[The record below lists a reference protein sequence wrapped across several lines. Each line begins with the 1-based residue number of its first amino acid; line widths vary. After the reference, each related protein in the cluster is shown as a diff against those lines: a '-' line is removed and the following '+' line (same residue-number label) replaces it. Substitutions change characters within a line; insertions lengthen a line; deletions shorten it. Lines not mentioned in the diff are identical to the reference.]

1 MYSSEATGA
10 MKTYF
15 AVHADGAA
23 DSAWTI
29 DEVPTGYDSD
39 DHINLKADSAGRV
52 YAALKTSNTAGSEP
66 LILLMVRDTD
76 GTWSRSVV
84 GTYSNSHT
92 RPIVEIDEAAN
103 RLDVFATHGQS
114 GGEIIRKSTS
124 LSAPSFA
131 GGIGDIV
138 MEDAD
143 AEKLN
148 DVTSTK
154 QNLTAASGI
163 VVLANDNTTG
173 RYWHAELGGTGSNPL
188 PAAPTPDFTA
198 TPTSGEAPLTVA
210 FSDASTGGPT
220 AWGWSFGDG
229 DTATSANPSHT
240 YTAPGTYTVAL
251 TARNAGGSKT
261 KSKTGYIVV
270 RAPSTVTPPGTG
282 TTGGDT
288 QVTPTTT
295 TPDRGVA
302 AVQRQATTT
311 TKTTVARTPVLRV
324 TTKPL
329 SAAAC
334 AWSARSRPARGRPGS
349 PCRSGRSA
357 GRWVTAHPVV
367 RWSSHTR
374 PRFTLVVKRRSIV
387 TRWRLVLTG
396 TDSAGTS
403 LRSISRTVVLGR
415 RALRRAT

>member
-1 MYSSEATGA
+1 
-10 MKTYF
+10 
-15 AVHADGAA
+15 
-23 DSAWTI
+23 
-29 DEVPTGYDSD
+29 
-39 DHINLKADSAGRV
+39 
-52 YAALKTSNTAGSEP
+52 
-66 LILLMVRDTD
+66 MVRGTD

-114 GGEIIRKSTS
+114 GGEIVRKSTS

-131 GGIGDIV
+131 AGIGEVV
-138 MEDAD
+138 MQDPGAP
-143 AEKLN
+143 KLN

-163 VVLANDNTTG
+163 VVLANNNTTG

-188 PAAPTPDFTA
+188 PPAPAPDFTA

-220 AWGWSFGDG
+220 AWAWSFGDG
-229 DTATSANPSHT
+229 GTATSANPSHT

-261 KSKTGYIVV
+261 TSKTGYVVV

-288 QVTPTTT
+288 QGTQTTPT
-295 TPDRGVA
+295 PDTGVA
-302 AVQRQATTT
+302 VVQRQATTT
-311 TKTTVARTPVLRV
+311 TKTTRTTVARTPVLRV
-324 TTKPL
+324 TTTRL
-329 SAAAC
+329 SRGRVRLVGTLAAGAR
-334 AWSARSRPARGRPGS
+334 RSRVTVQIRTR
-349 PCRSGRSA
+349 A

-387 TRWRLVLTG
+387 SRWRLVLTG
-396 TDSAGTS
+396 TDSAGAS
-403 LRSISRTVVLGR
+403 LRSVSRTVVLGR